1 MCNKIDILG
10 WAGNLLQFENEGNIS
25 MLWIQL
31 NMSNQVAAIL

>member
-10 WAGNLLQFENEGNIS
+10 WAGNLLHFENEGNIS

-31 NMSNQVAAIL
+31 NMSNQVTAIL